1 MATQT
6 SSSPRSTQQ
15 VASPYSWYVVFVLIV
30 AYTFSFI
37 DRQILTLL
45 VGPIRETLQ
54 ISDTQISL
62 LHGLAFALFYS
73 IMGIPIGR
81 MVDSRKRTTIIAGG
95 IAVWSLMTAVCGL
108 AQNFIQLFLA
118 RIGVG
123 VGEAALS
130 PGAYSMISDEFPPEQ
145 RPRAMSLYISAAYV
159 GGGIA
164 TIAGGALI
172 AMMPPVNLPWIGHME
187 PWQALFG
194 VVGLPGLLVSLW
206 VLTLKEPARTGL
218 IPGPQPSFRQVRAFI
233 AARRG
238 AFGYLILGFAMSG
251 VMWQAAIA
259 WIPTYFIRIFGWTA
273 SEVSLPYGLISM
285 VCGMGGIILGGW
297 LATRMRQNGKLD
309 ANILIGLL
317 AIAIALPS
325 GITATFMTAPE
336 PALALFGVF
345 LFGCA
350 MPWGSAVA
358 ALHEITPNQMRGQI
372 SAIHLFC
379 LSLIGTGVGPTL
391 VALFTDRLFKNDA
404 ALGSSIAL
412 TIAIAAPISA
422 LLLLMARRPYRQ
434 ALERVDF

>member
-1 MATQT
+1 MQHNISPQLKQQT
-6 SSSPRSTQQ
+6 
-15 VASPYSWYVVFVLIV
+15 ASPYSWYIVFVLIV

-45 VGPIRETLQ
+45 VEPIKETLK

-95 IAVWSLMTAVCGL
+95 IAVWSLMTAICGL

-172 AMMPPVNLPWIGHME
+172 AMMPPVYLPLIGHME

-194 VVGLPGLLVSLW
+194 VVGLPGLLVALW
-206 VLTLKEPARTGL
+206 VLTLREPARTGL
-218 IPGPQPSFRQVRAFI
+218 KAGPQPSVGELNSFLL
-233 AARRG
+233 ARRG
-238 AFGYLILGFAMSG
+238 AFGFLILGFAMSG

-273 SEVSLPYGLISM
+273 QEVSLPYGLISM
-285 VCGMGGIILGGW
+285 VCGMSGIILGGW
-297 LATRMRQNGKLD
+297 LATRMRTEGRLD
-309 ANILIGLL
+309 ANILVGLL

-325 GITATFMTAPE
+325 GVAATFMASPE
-336 PALALFGVF
+336 LALALFGVF

-350 MPWGSAVA
+350 LPWGSAVA

-391 VALFTDRLFKNDA
+391 VALFTDKLFKNDA
-404 ALGSSIAL
+404 ALGSSMAL

-422 LLLLMARRPYRQ
+422 LLLWMARRPYRE
-434 ALERVDF
+434 ALQQVDF

>member
-1 MATQT
+1 MAK
-6 SSSPRSTQQ
+6 SSTAEALRQPA
-15 VASPYSWYVVFVLIV
+15 VGPYSWYVVFVLIV

-45 VGPIRETLQ
+45 VGPIRATLN

-81 MVDSRKRTTIIAGG
+81 MVDSRKRANIIAGG
-95 IAVWSLMTAVCGL
+95 IAVWSVMTAVCGL

-172 AMMPPVNLPWIGHME
+172 ATMPPVDLPLIGPME
-187 PWQALFG
+187 PWQALFS
-194 VVGLPGLLVSLW
+194 VVGLPGLFVALW
-206 VLTLKEPARTGL
+206 VLTLREPARTGL
-218 IPGPQPSFRQVRAFI
+218 KAGPQPSLGELGEFLS
-233 AARRG
+233 ARRG
-238 AFGYLILGFAMSG
+238 ALGFLILGYAMSG

-259 WIPTYFIRIFGWTA
+259 WIPTYFIRIFGWSA

-297 LATRMRQNGKLD
+297 IATRLRQSGRLD
-309 ANILIGLL
+309 ANILIGLI
-317 AIAIALPS
+317 AITIALPS
-325 GITATFMTAPE
+325 GIAATFAPS
-336 PALALFGVF
+336 PILALALFGVF

-379 LSLIGTGVGPTL
+379 LSLIGTGVGPTM
-391 VALFTDRLFKNDA
+391 VALFTDKYFKNDA
-404 ALGSSIAL
+404 ALGSSMAL
-412 TIAIAAPISA
+412 TLAIAAPVSA
-422 LLLLMARRPYRQ
+422 VLLWLARRPYRE

>member
-1 MATQT
+1 MAMQHNISPQLKQQT
-6 SSSPRSTQQ
+6 
-15 VASPYSWYVVFVLIV
+15 ASPYSWYVVFVLIV

-45 VGPIRETLQ
+45 VEPIKETLK

-95 IAVWSLMTAVCGL
+95 IAVWSLMTAICGL

-172 AMMPPVNLPWIGHME
+172 AMMPPVYLPLIGHME

-194 VVGLPGLLVSLW
+194 VVGLPGLLVALW
-206 VLTLKEPARTGL
+206 VLTLREPARTGL
-218 IPGPQPSFRQVRAFI
+218 KAGPQPSVGELNSFLL
-233 AARRG
+233 ARRG
-238 AFGYLILGFAMSG
+238 AFGFLILGFAMSG

-273 SEVSLPYGLISM
+273 QEVSLPYGLISM
-285 VCGMGGIILGGW
+285 VCGMSGIILGGW
-297 LATRMRQNGKLD
+297 LATRMRTEGRLD
-309 ANILIGLL
+309 ANILVGLL

-325 GITATFMTAPE
+325 GVAATFMASPE
-336 PALALFGVF
+336 LALALFGVF

-350 MPWGSAVA
+350 LPWGSAVA

-391 VALFTDRLFKNDA
+391 VALFTDKLFKNEA
-404 ALGSSIAL
+404 ALGSSMAL
-412 TIAIAAPISA
+412 TIAIAAPISG
-422 LLLLMARRPYRQ
+422 LLLWMARRPYRE
-434 ALERVDF
+434 ALQQVDF